1 LKSRQNSAA
10 SKIRATTP
18 QPCHAIFAIDP
29 ADDPAEAWR
38 VGAKNLATTPSPTT
52 RRLAMKI
59 TITIPLTV
67 SADIAV
73 TSDTNLDFLSQDIR
87 YIVQWY
93 MINWMLASNVD
104 MDIPDLVTLFTN
116 WDVGAFEIG
125 IG

>member
-1 LKSRQNSAA
+1 LTPPT
-10 SKIRATTP
+10 IRRNFGGSGPKPGNNPFPT
-18 QPCHAIFAIDP
+18 
-29 ADDPAEAWR
+29 
-38 VGAKNLATTPSPTT
+38 TT

-59 TITIPLTV
+59 TITLPLTV

-73 TSDTNLDFLSQDIR
+73 TNDTNVDFLSEDIR
-87 YIVQWY
+87 YVVQCY
-93 MINWMLASNVD
+93 MINWLLASSAD